1 MQHKSKH
8 LLHRN
13 ISFNYLSQQSRSG
26 WRVICRRMG
35 IRGFL
40 KELAATASNK
50 YKLKNRVCLC
60 ASQSGLLLIIPLT
73 PLLCDD
79 ELKAFFFPFTPE

>member
-1 MQHKSKH
+1 MES
-8 LLHRN
+8 
-13 ISFNYLSQQSRSG
+13 
-26 WRVICRRMG
+26 ICRRIG

-50 YKLKNRVCLC
+50 YKLKNVVCLR

-79 ELKAFFFPFTPE
+79 ELMAFFFPFSPQ